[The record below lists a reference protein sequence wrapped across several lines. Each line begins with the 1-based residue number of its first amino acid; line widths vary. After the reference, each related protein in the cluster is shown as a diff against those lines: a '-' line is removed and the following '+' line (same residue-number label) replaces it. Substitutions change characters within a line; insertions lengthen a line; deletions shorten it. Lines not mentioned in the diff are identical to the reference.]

1 MRHPDVT
8 RRWRKGSFVEKGE
21 SVISVALA
29 ALLVLLVLGIQRR
42 WNGSTFKNMAS
53 SAEVFVLKTTGL
65 RGQVPQLPGYEIVR
79 TYALGQF
86 HAALYRASPAP
97 LVFAAY
103 RFVLYDYLDRPL
115 FTINSVEASMS
126 PWTRLYDFAGRHGL
140 PNPRRRGG
148 PVYTRDLVGDGSPSI
163 LLGQYSGGDHC
174 CTTVT
179 VIELGK
185 DSAKV
190 LGTIGGLDG
199 LPFEG
204 LEIQRLNR
212 QRSWDLIAH
221 RPYRTVCGL
230 HADAADVLAVYS
242 FDDGKL
248 TDQTPHFQKFLD
260 EVLERNLAKWKQEK
274 NRSLHLLQTL
284 ATDYSQVG
292 QPVMGDQFFQQNLP
306 LFFPQLQSKGI
317 DPQACIQDV
326 ANLDSSISSSNPKG

>member
-1 MRHPDVT
+1 MNNRN
-8 RRWRKGSFVEKGE
+8 KGE
-21 SVISVALA
+21 GVISA
-29 ALLVLLVLGIQRR
+29 ALTVLVVLFVLGIQRR
-42 WNGSTFKNMAS
+42 WNGSTFENMAS
-53 SAEVFVLKTTGL
+53 SAEAFVLKTTGL

-79 TYALGQF
+79 TYGLGQF

-103 RFVLYDYLDRPL
+103 RFVIYDSRDQPL
-115 FTINSVEASMS
+115 FKIDSVEASLN
-126 PWTRLYDFAGRHGL
+126 PWTRLYDFAGDHGL

-148 PVYTRDLVGDGSPSI
+148 PVYSRDLAGNGSRSI

-179 VIELGK
+179 VIELGE

-204 LEIQRLNR
+204 LEIRRLTR

-242 FDDGKL
+242 FSDGKFG
-248 TDQTPHFQKFLD
+248 DQTSHFQTFLS
-260 EVLERNLAKWKQEK
+260 EVLERDLAKWKQEK

-284 ATDYSQVG
+284 ATDYSQIG
-292 QPVMGDQFFQQNLP
+292 QPAMGDQFFQQNLP
-306 LFFPQLQSKGI
+306 LFFLQLQSKGVT
-317 DPQACIQDV
+317 PQACIQDV
-326 ANLDSSISSSNPKG
+326 ANLISSLSSASPKG